1 MREHKLQK
9 LLVVLI
15 SLPILCISASANS
28 SWVWISEQRP
38 FDLLPVVVVATLIIE
53 ILVIDKLG
61 GVNRLLHSGWIIV
74 LANLLSF
81 LTPYLLSYMEASPV
95 GYTFSQCLNH
105 SPSFIV
111 GIGYLLLTLIVEV
124 PVVYNGLKKDVLKR
138 RQLITVVCIVNAI
151 TTILIAL
158 VERTLC
164 HGQWLTP

>member
-9 LLVVLI
+9 LFAVLTL
-15 SLPILCISASANS
+15 LPVLCISASANS

-38 FDLLPVVVVATLIIE
+38 FDLLPIVIAVTLVIE
-53 ILVIDKLG
+53 ILVINKLG
-61 GVNRLLHSGWIIV
+61 RVNRLLPSAWIII
-74 LANLLSF
+74 LANLLPF
-81 LTPYLLSYMEASPV
+81 LAPYLLTCMEASTF
-95 GYTFSQCLNH
+95 GYTFSQRLDH

-124 PVVYNGLKKDVLKR
+124 PVVYNGLKKDVSER
-138 RQLITVVCIVNAI
+138 RQLITVVCIVNVI

-164 HGQWLTP
+164 HGQW